1 MLTLTLLCMTMLVVG
16 TRDKWPPKSGDAVL
30 FEQVVAPSKDCVPL
44 SYVLSPPFDRSVV
57 VLQVPRF
64 LRSMALRDGGY
75 GVIDEATRREA
86 TLQLAREKSSG
97 DESELAYHSLRARLR
112 LLQSFAKVS
121 VARRMA
127 DPGTKSYSI
136 QAMESGIDCMRD
148 AARELETLEKTV
160 SPKRGEVT
168 SAQLWEFHTRLL
180 DTWDAAKRTDDLS
193 LIRNVDLRAMTRDI
207 LKVSRGP
214 RAVGSGRT

>member
-1 MLTLTLLCMTMLVVG
+1 MLALTLLCLVTLVAG
-16 TRDKWPPKSGDAVL
+16 QEKSSGRLSDVAL
-30 FEQVVAPSKDCVPL
+30 FEQVTAPSKDCVPL

-57 VLQVPRF
+57 RQQVPRF

-86 TLQLAREKSSG
+86 ILQAEKEKIGG
-97 DESELAYHSLRARLR
+97 DEPGPAYHSLRARLR

-127 DPGTKSYSI
+127 DPESKSYSI

-160 SPKRGEVT
+160 TPKPDEVN
-168 SAQLWEFHTRLL
+168 SAELWEFHRRLL
-180 DTWDAAKRTDDLS
+180 DIWDNAKKRDDLS
-193 LIRNVDLRAMTRDI
+193 LIRDTDLRGLAKEI
-207 LKVSRGP
+207 LKVKRGRGAVSRD
-214 RAVGSGRT
+214 R